1 MTPNHR
7 TEYVLLWLRMAEL
20 YARMRRE
27 MGIAEFRRFIS
38 EQGPIT
44 WQKAEDVYMW
54 ATTAGALTGQS
65 IAELIKGLEAGK

>member
-1 MTPNHR
+1 
-7 TEYVLLWLRMAEL
+7 
-20 YARMRRE
+20 

-54 ATTAGALTGQS
+54 AKTAEALTGQS
-65 IAELIKGLEAGK
+65 IAELIKELEAGK

>member
-1 MTPNHR
+1 MYARKEH
-7 TEYVLLWLRMAEL
+7 VLLWLRMAEL

-54 ATTAGALTGQS
+54 AKTAEALTGQS
-65 IAELIKGLEAGK
+65 IAELIKELEAGK